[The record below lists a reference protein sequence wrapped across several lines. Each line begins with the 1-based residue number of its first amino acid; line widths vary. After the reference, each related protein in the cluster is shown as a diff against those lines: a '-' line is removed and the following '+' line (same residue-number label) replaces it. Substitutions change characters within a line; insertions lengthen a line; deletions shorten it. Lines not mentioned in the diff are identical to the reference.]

1 MIKKWIPVVIALVI
15 LTGCQVPDENQ
26 NVEAMGTEQEEKVV
40 IDQATNQEANEQKTS
55 KQETQETDERIH
67 SDSTDLV
74 SAKPFLMTTD
84 TNGLKK
90 EDLDVYNIHVY
101 FDPDQKTLAC
111 EQRVVYKN
119 KEDLDLDTLVFQ
131 VLPNA
136 YKSLETAPV
145 LFGDIDSIYPNGF
158 GEGYLDFS
166 EVLVDGKPVDYD
178 FYGADDTLM
187 SIGLE
192 SPLSPKESVEIEMV
206 YTVKIPPAFDRFGYN
221 DTTFNIANWY
231 PVAAVYDNGWKEDTY
246 LPIGDPFYTDM
257 ASYKL
262 VYNVPKNYEIASTG
276 VRSKLEH
283 DEADRKLITYEA
295 DFVRDTAW
303 LASDSW
309 NVHSED
315 VDGTMVRSYYFG
327 EPNFSSDKA
336 IETARHSLEVFNGIY
351 GPYPYSEL
359 AVVATDFPSG
369 MEYPAIVMIAKDR
382 YKASRLNALESV
394 IAHEIGHQWWY
405 GVVGNDQIDEAWLD
419 ESLTVFSTAQ
429 FFGQKYGEDAYESYV
444 NSYRNRYENRKSE
457 DGDGVV
463 SKPLTEFENW
473 SDYSNLVY
481 RKGMLF
487 IDALCDEYGK
497 ENVLDF
503 MKNYYEA
510 YKFKTATTDD
520 FIRLGVLY
528 FGDDFKDLADV
539 WIFNGVN

>member
-26 NVEAMGTEQEEKVV
+26 NVEAMGTEREEKVV
-40 IDQATNQEANEQKTS
+40 IEQATNQEANEQKTS

-90 EDLDVYNIHVY
+90 EDLDVYNIRVY

-158 GEGYLDFS
+158 GEGYIDFS
-166 EVLVDGKPVDYD
+166 EVKVDGKLAEYS

-187 SIGLE
+187 SIDLE
-192 SPLSPKESVEIEMV
+192 SSMAPEESVEIEMV

-231 PVAAVYDNGWKEDTY
+231 PVAAVYDKGWKEDTY

-257 ASYKL
+257 ASYKV

-276 VRSKLEH
+276 VRSKLEY
-283 DEADRKLITYEA
+283 DEADRKIITYEA

-309 NVHSED
+309 NVYSEE
-315 VDGTMVRSYYFG
+315 VDGTMIRSYYFG
-327 EPNFSSDKA
+327 EQNFSSDKA
-336 IETARHSLEVFNGIY
+336 IETARHSLEIFNGIY

-369 MEYPAIVMIAKDR
+369 MEYPTIVMIAKDR